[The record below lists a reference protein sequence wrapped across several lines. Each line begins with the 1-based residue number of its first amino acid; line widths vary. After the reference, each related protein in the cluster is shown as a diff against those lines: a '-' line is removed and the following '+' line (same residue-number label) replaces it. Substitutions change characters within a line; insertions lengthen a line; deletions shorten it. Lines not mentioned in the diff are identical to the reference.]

1 MSARVHWQAYG
12 PHALL
17 LRFPE
22 HSAAA
27 ALAQVRRLAG
37 YLEHHPPGGLVEVVP
52 ALRTLLLVFEPQVGM
67 HHAETVQHIL
77 SGLQQFREPGARP
90 KPMSHE
96 IPVVYGGQDIER
108 VASTHGLSVR
118 DVVRKHSARAYHVG
132 MVGFSPGFAYLED
145 LTPELHTPRLPTPR
159 PVVAAGSVA
168 IGGAHTAIYPM
179 ATPGGWNIIGRT
191 TVPLFRPEEALRSA
205 DPRRIFCLHHGDEV
219 RFQPVAPGI
228 LP

>member
-22 HSAAA
+22 QSGAA
-27 ALAQVRRLAG
+27 ALAQVQRLAG

-52 ALRTLLLVFEPQVGM
+52 ALRTLLLVFEPQAGM

-77 SGLQQFREPGARP
+77 SGLQQFRESGPRS
-90 KPMSHE
+90 KPACHE

-108 VASTHGLSVR
+108 VAATNGLAIR
-118 DVVRKHSARAYHVG
+118 DVVKKHSARTYRVG

-145 LTPELHTPRLPTPR
+145 LPSELRTPRLATPR
-159 PVVAAGSVA
+159 PSVAAGSVA
-168 IGGAHTAIYPM
+168 IGGSHTAIYPM

-191 TVPLFRPEEALRSA
+191 TTPLFRPEEAQKTN